1 MFNKKNILITG
12 GTGSFGNEFVSHLL
26 KNYKCNKIIVFSRD
40 ELKQYN
46 MKIKFNKSKNL
57 RFLIGDIRDL
67 DRLKFAFRNVD
78 FVVHA
83 AALKHVPIAEY
94 NPLEFI
100 KTNIIGSS
108 NIVTAALDNQVQKVL
123 ALSTDK
129 AVNPINLYGYKTMC

>member
-1 MFNKKNILITG
+1 
-12 GTGSFGNEFVSHLL
+12 
-26 KNYKCNKIIVFSRD
+26 
-40 ELKQYN
+40 
-46 MKIKFNKSKNL
+46 MKIKFNKFKNL

-108 NIVTAALDNQVQKVL
+108 NIVIKCFRQSSSK
-123 ALSTDK
+123 SFS
-129 AVNPINLYGYKTMC
+129 PIYRQGCKSNKSFWRHKTMC